1 MSIFWCIYIAKRC
14 RIVHKFN
21 GKAKFKCFYKGTS
34 VTSRAFFMKM
44 ALARRLKILVQANS
58 EVSCSKTVSAKISFW
73 FTGEGQEK
81 ERSHMWSLC
90 HMWVF
95 WQIYEMNP
103 SFQRWALWDN
113 QGPFR
118 ALQLRGNSPGVVFTL
133 SKPSR
138 LNTFCEFEEFQLY
151 LQIPSIRPLLEIAIR
166 NCHQKWSSEIV
177 IKNCHQKLSS
187 KIFIKGHVSPSY
199 WAVLDS

>member
-1 MSIFWCIYIAKRC
+1 
-14 RIVHKFN
+14 
-21 GKAKFKCFYKGTS
+21 
-34 VTSRAFFMKM
+34 
-44 ALARRLKILVQANS
+44 
-58 EVSCSKTVSAKISFW
+58 
-73 FTGEGQEK
+73 
-81 ERSHMWSLC
+81 MWSLC

-166 NCHQKWSSEIV
+166 NCHQKWSSDIV

-187 KIFIKGHVSPSY
+187 KIFIKNCHQKLSSKIVNENCHQKLPSKI
-199 WAVLDS
+199 VIKNCLKKLS